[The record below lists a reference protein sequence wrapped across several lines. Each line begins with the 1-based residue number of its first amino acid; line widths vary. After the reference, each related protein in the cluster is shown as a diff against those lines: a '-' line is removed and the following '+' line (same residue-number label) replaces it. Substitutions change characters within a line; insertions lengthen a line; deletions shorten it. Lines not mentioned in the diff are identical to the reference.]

1 MIKHITRTSRREVGA
16 TAQAD
21 RAPRIVKRTTT
32 WISVIL
38 LALFALYFAYARYS
52 LSKRGLTDFFDLLER
67 RGYTPNADF
76 SGVVRPGNVIQVAEG
91 GADAKDR
98 QLATPLVVAWSDKCF
113 PGRNPRTLEFTLPET
128 QGKSSAGFTLSGR
141 SLARMMPS
149 LNIESDAVAGYAL
162 TVENTRIQTFA
173 KSDLS
178 TEFSP
183 SCVDALKTAIEG
195 GDKVEW
201 FRVVIE
207 AVVADALTL
216 EVQWK
221 DNTSVEARK
230 SVTDKAGTALAQT
243 GIANGPLANDSGMKV
258 GVTTNDERKTTISA
272 KGLVIIAYRGRPI
285 QPVLGP

>member
-1 MIKHITRTSRREVGA
+1 MIKHITRTSRREVEA

-67 RGYTPNADF
+67 RGYTPNLDF
-76 SGVVRPGNVIQVAEG
+76 SGVVRPGNVIQVVEG

-128 QGKSSAGFTLSGR
+128 QGKSSAGLSGR